1 MRKTLSTLVLFVT
14 LILAA
19 PAFAQNPNYDSGP
32 LWRVTYFHLKP
43 GQGDAFWSDFRA
55 HTKPILDEQK
65 KEGLISDYKAFT
77 NPVTDNPNDWDVA
90 IGVLYP
96 NWAALDQLD
105 AKAAAIAVKHY
116 GSRDAM
122 FEAARKRSEIR
133 DVIASHLAREVMP
146 K

>member
-1 MRKTLSTLVLFVT
+1 VRKLLATLGLLVALMF
-14 LILAA
+14 AA

-32 LWRVTYFHLKP
+32 IWRVTYYHIKP
-43 GQGDAFWSDFRA
+43 GQGDAFWGDFRA
-55 HTKPILDEQK
+55 HIKPVLDEEK
-65 KEGLISDYKAFT
+65 KQGLIADYKAFT

-90 IGVLYP
+90 FDILYA

-105 AKAAAIAVKHY
+105 AKATPIVVKHY
-116 GSRDAM
+116 GSRDAT

-133 DVIASHLAREVMP
+133 DVVASHLAREVMP